1 MSMLNLKCKY
11 VTISG
16 LPVKIIRICPVGVAT
31 VLVNG
36 VLTEYDIYGSNPN
49 DPNLNLIADLSST
62 SAFNEDDKVLFS
74 TVSSPTGDS
83 REWCKGYY
91 KEWDSKKKRHRIYRS
106 GTTSFTSNRMVLS
119 DGRDYVEA
127 THCKKS
133 EES

>member
-74 TVSSPTGDS
+74 T
-83 REWCKGYY
+83 
-91 KEWDSKKKRHRIYRS
+91 
-106 GTTSFTSNRMVLS
+106 NRMVLS